1 MRVIAKMDKFGRI
14 LVPQKV
20 RLDLGLKPGADVI
33 FSYSKSSRGM
43 ELSTRPQAIKAAQA
57 EFVKYNPNRERWSEE
72 ILRDRRRELKAEK
85 SKP

>member
-1 MRVIAKMDKFGRI
+1 MDKFGRI

-33 FSYSKSSRGM
+33 FSYSKPGRNV
-43 ELSTRPQAIKAAQA
+43 ELSTRQQAIKAAQA
-57 EFVKYNPNRERWSEE
+57 EFAKYNPNRERWSEE